1 MANQTCVLVDTC
13 VLLEDPDVLVRIRQR
28 GGLPFLTSTV
38 LDELDF
44 NKDANKRV
52 KKPLS
57 KAEEVRVAQNATN
70 ARMIFREFNRS
81 PALKLTALPTGEPLL
96 GTDVI
101 TQFPFRD
108 APVFLVGRND
118 FRSQSNNDAKIIE
131 LAQDYR
137 MVLITRDA
145 GMKVRA
151 EALGVDVA
159 FWTGPSAPNQQQS
172 RQGSNGRHSVD
183 RSQPLGQTNVVPNK
197 VRPFLLCTN
206 PIDEADT
213 PISVDKI
220 PGAGDPAKLG
230 SGYEFVLGKLISA
243 GGEGSIYDTQLAG
256 QVCKIYHSNK
266 LTKLKQ
272 RKVELMV
279 SRKIDRP
286 GVCWPSEIVT
296 NSDGKFV
303 GYLMPRANGLT
314 MQTAMFV
321 KPRLEKNFPKWN
333 RADLVNVAGTFI
345 DHISYLHS
353 LNIIVGDINPMNLLV
368 TEDSTKV
375 WIVDTD
381 SFQVEGFPCPVG
393 TVNFTP
399 TEIQGKSYS
408 TFLRTKDHELFAV
421 ATMIFMILFPG
432 KPPYSQQGG
441 GSPAENIK
449 SKNFPYRFFKDG
461 AGDNPEVS
469 GANAPQ
475 GTWQFIWANIP
486 NALREAFFRTFRE
499 DKRVGIDEW
508 TDLLLYYKDLLDRG
522 HSTNELFPLG
532 FKIRD
537 PIQSICAKCSSSF
550 TASQRWAEK
559 IAAEGKQVWCPE
571 CANRMRL
578 ERLAAQSRR
587 TTEQFTG
594 QSASFARSK
603 AQSAT
608 WRSPGQQKAT
618 THTSNTSRPKPS
630 SSQKSYSYSPPQ
642 SNNSGSLIGAIFK
655 FFFK

>member
-1 MANQTCVLVDTC
+1 MENPTCVLVDTC

-44 NKDANKRV
+44 NKDINKRV
-52 KKPLS
+52 RKPLN
-57 KAEEVRVAQNATN
+57 KAEEARVVQNATN

-81 PALKLTALPTGEPLL
+81 PPTKLTSLPTGQPLL
-96 GTDVI
+96 GSDVL

-159 FWTGPSAPNQQQS
+159 FWTGPSEPNQHQNRQS
-172 RQGSNGRHSVD
+172 PNLRQSPERN
-183 RSQPLGQTNVVPNK
+183 QPVGQPKFVPNLPK
-197 VRPFLLCTN
+197 PFLLCTT
-206 PIDEADT
+206 PINEADT
-213 PISVDKI
+213 PSSVGKI
-220 PGAGDPAKLG
+220 PTMGDRVKLG
-230 SGYEFVLGKLISA
+230 SGYEFGLGALISA
-243 GGEGSIYDTQLAG
+243 GGEGSIYETQLAG
-256 QVCKIYHSNK
+256 QVCKIYHGNR
-266 LTKLKQ
+266 LTRLKQ

-286 GVCWPSEIVT
+286 GICWPSEIVT
-296 NSDGKFV
+296 NNGGEFV
-303 GYLMPRANGLT
+303 GYLMPRAKGIT
-314 MQTAMFV
+314 MQSAMFV
-321 KPRLEKNFPKWN
+321 KPKLEKTFPNWT
-333 RADLVNVAGTFI
+333 RLDLVNVAGTFI

-368 TEDSTKV
+368 AEDSTKV
-375 WIVDTD
+375 WMVDTD
-381 SFQVEGFPCPVG
+381 SFQIEGFPCPVG

-399 TEIQGKSYS
+399 TEIQGKNYS
-408 TFLRTKDHELFAV
+408 SFLRTKDHELFAI

-449 SKNFPYRFFKDG
+449 SKNFPYRFLKDG
-461 AGDNPEVS
+461 ANDNPEVS
-469 GANAPQ
+469 GKNAPQ
-475 GTWQFIWANIP
+475 GTWQFIWSNLPYAV
-486 NALREAFFRTFRE
+486 REAFFRTFRE
-499 DKRVGIDEW
+499 DKRASIDEW
-508 TDLLLYYKDLLDRG
+508 TDLLLNYRDLLDRG
-522 HSTNELFPLG
+522 HSTSELFPLG

-537 PIQSICAKCSSSF
+537 PIQTTCAKCSTSF
-550 TASQRWAEK
+550 TASKWWAEK
-559 IAAEGKQVWCPE
+559 VASEGKQVWCPE
-571 CANRMRL
+571 CANRVRV

-587 TTEQFTG
+587 ATEHFTG
-594 QSASFARSK
+594 QSAAFTR
-603 AQSAT
+603 
-608 WRSPGQQKAT
+608 
-618 THTSNTSRPKPS
+618 HKPS
-630 SSQKSYSYSPPQ
+630 SAAWQASGTQKSTNHASNSARSVPSPGYKTYAPKPPQ
-642 SNNSGSLIGAIFK
+642 SNNGGSLIGALFK
-655 FFFK
+655 FLFK